1 MNLDQLQVFLA
12 VARHLH
18 FSRAAEE
25 LYITQPAVSA
35 SVAKLENHFGVK
47 LFHRIGRRV
56 ELTDAG
62 RFLLEEGPRLL
73 DGVDRLE
80 RGLQEFTDLRRGVL
94 SLGASFT
101 VGNYWLPSRLSR
113 FGDLHPEI
121 ELRCTLGNADQV
133 LEGTARGQFDLCFL
147 SGWADQENSP
157 GLEAHL
163 SAAQVG
169 QERLQVVVGH
179 QHPWFGVVSIP
190 GSHLCQSVWI
200 VREQGSGA
208 QRLLEKLLKQV
219 GVDPASLE
227 VRLVLNS
234 SEMVKAV
241 VLSGSGAAAL
251 PETMITAELAQGLLW
266 AVTIEGSP
274 HSSQPIWMVKH
285 DQRYPSSLLRAFEAV
300 IEAERTPPSPQPA
313 SPHFATT
320 GAWRRPPGEPN
331 RRLHA

>member
-35 SVAKLENHFGVK
+35 SVAKLESHYGVK

-56 ELTDAG
+56 QLTDAG

-80 RGLQEFTDLRRGVL
+80 RGLQEFNDLRRGVL

-113 FGDLHPEI
+113 FGDRHPEI
-121 ELRCTLGNADQV
+121 ELLCSLGNADQV

-147 SGWADQENSP
+147 TGWAKREQAPE
-157 GLEAHL
+157 LEAHL
-163 SAAQVG
+163 SAIQVG
-169 QERLQVVVGH
+169 QERLQVVVGRS
-179 QHPWFGVVSIP
+179 HPWFGLGPIP
-190 GSHLCQSVWI
+190 PAELCRSPWI
-200 VREQGSGA
+200 VRERGSGA
-208 QRLLEKLLKQV
+208 QRMFEVLLRQA

-234 SEMVKAV
+234 SEMVKTV
-241 VLSGSGAAAL
+241 VLAGSGAAAL
-251 PETMITAELAQGLLW
+251 PETMVSSDLAQGLLW
-266 AVTIEGSP
+266 AVEIEGRIQA
-274 HSSQPIWMVKH
+274 SQPIWMVKH

-300 IEAERTPPSPQPA
+300 IQDEAVPAEGLLTALEPSAPRE
-313 SPHFATT
+313 T
-320 GAWRRPPGEPN
+320 RR
-331 RRLHA
+331 RA

>member
-35 SVAKLENHFGVK
+35 TVAKLEAHYGVK

-80 RGLQEFTDLRRGVL
+80 RGLLEFNDLRRGVL

-113 FGDLHPEI
+113 FGDCYPEI
-121 ELRCTLGNADQV
+121 ELLCSLGNAEQV
-133 LEGTARGQFDLCFL
+133 LEGTARGKFDLCFL
-147 SGWADQENSP
+147 TGWAQRELAP
-157 GLEAHL
+157 ELEAHL
-163 SAAQVG
+163 SAIQVG
-169 QERLQVVVGH
+169 QERLQLVVGRG
-179 QHPWFGVVSIP
+179 HPWFGVVSVP
-190 GSHLCQSVWI
+190 SAELCRSAWI
-200 VREQGSGA
+200 VRERGSGA
-208 QRLLEKLLKQV
+208 QRLFEELLHQA
-219 GVDPASLE
+219 GLDPARLA

-234 SEMVKAV
+234 SEMVKTV
-241 VLSGSGAAAL
+241 VVAGSGAAAL
-251 PETMITAELAQGLLW
+251 PETMVRSELAQGLLW
-266 AVTIEGSP
+266 AVEIEGRIQA
-274 HSSQPIWMVKH
+274 SQPIWMVKH
-285 DQRYPSSLLRAFEAV
+285 DQRHPSSLLRAFEAV
-300 IEAERTPPSPQPA
+300 IQEQCTPEQGSQAA
-313 SPHFATT
+313 SPPVA
-320 GAWRRPPGEPN
+320 PGPCQP
-331 RRLHA
+331 